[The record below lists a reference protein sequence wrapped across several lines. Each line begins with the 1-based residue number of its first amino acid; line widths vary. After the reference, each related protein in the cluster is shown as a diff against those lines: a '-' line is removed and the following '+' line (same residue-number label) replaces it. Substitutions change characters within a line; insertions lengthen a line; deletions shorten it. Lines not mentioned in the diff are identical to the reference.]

1 MSHLSYGSPMTTAHQ
16 HSARLAIIPATAE
29 HLERLIEGEAAFHAA
44 FGWRVVDDY
53 NEFPEALVFSL
64 NHLKA
69 RQVEARWWTQLF
81 ILTETAELV
90 GLGGYK
96 GAPVEG
102 VVEIGYAI
110 APQYREQ
117 GLATEAAR
125 VLIARAFAEPVV
137 SRVIAHTLAE
147 PNASNRLLQRCG
159 LKLAGE
165 IVDPDD
171 GPIWRWEIDRA
182 AYNGLTP
189 TPGRKAK

>member
-1 MSHLSYGSPMTTAHQ
+1 MTTARQ
-16 HSARLAIIPATAE
+16 HSARLAVIPADIE
-29 HLERLIEGEAAFHAA
+29 HLERLIEGDEAFLAA

-69 RQVEARWWTQLF
+69 RQVEPRWWTQLF
-81 ILTETAELV
+81 IMPETSELV

-102 VVEIGYAI
+102 VVEFGYSI
-110 APQYREQ
+110 APKYRGQ

-159 LKLAGE
+159 LQMTGAV
-165 IVDPDD
+165 VDPDD

-182 AYNGLTP
+182 AYNGPVPL
-189 TPGRKAK
+189 PGRKAK

>member
-1 MSHLSYGSPMTTAHQ
+1 MTTARQ
-16 HSARLAIIPATAE
+16 NSTRLEIIPATIE
-29 HLERLIEGEAAFHAA
+29 HLERLIEGDNAFYAA
-44 FGWRVVDDY
+44 FGWHVAETY

-69 RQVEARWWTQLF
+69 RQVEPRWWAQLF
-81 ILTETAELV
+81 IHTENAELV

-96 GAPVEG
+96 GAPVDG
-102 VVEIGYAI
+102 VVEFGYSI
-110 APQYREQ
+110 APKYRRQ

-125 VLIARAFAEPVV
+125 VMLARAFAEPTV

-159 LKLAGE
+159 LRMTGE
-165 IVDPDD
+165 VVDPDD

-182 AYNGLTP
+182 AYNGNIP
-189 TPGRKAK
+189 APGRKAK